1 MDFKFS
7 FHAVRSQLSFF
18 NFSHKTFP
26 LILNLNDLRLLL
38 EQLIDIN
45 CSHLR
50 YPQEKLDILEEHI
63 SQLMSEIKKKNR
75 VIQSYV
81 MNIEPGALISEQ
93 SDIHKVG
100 SRISP
105 GRQN

>member
-1 MDFKFS
+1 M
-7 FHAVRSQLSFF
+7 
-18 NFSHKTFP
+18 
-26 LILNLNDLRLLL
+26 
-38 EQLIDIN
+38 
-45 CSHLR
+45 
-50 YPQEKLDILEEHI
+50 EEHI

-105 GRQN
+105 GMAGRIKEHKVNFTNYD

>member
-1 MDFKFS
+1 M
-7 FHAVRSQLSFF
+7 
-18 NFSHKTFP
+18 
-26 LILNLNDLRLLL
+26 
-38 EQLIDIN
+38 
-45 CSHLR
+45 
-50 YPQEKLDILEEHI
+50 EEHI

-100 SRISP
+100 YRISP
-105 GRQN
+105 GRIKEHKVNFTNYD

>member
-1 MDFKFS
+1 MDLKFFISRRS
-7 FHAVRSQLSFF
+7 FSN

>member
-1 MDFKFS
+1 
-7 FHAVRSQLSFF
+7 
-18 NFSHKTFP
+18 
-26 LILNLNDLRLLL
+26 
-38 EQLIDIN
+38 
-45 CSHLR
+45 
-50 YPQEKLDILEEHI
+50 
-63 SQLMSEIKKKNR
+63 MSEIKKKNR

-105 GRQN
+105 GMAGRIKEHKVNFTNYD